1 MLTDRGSAFGG
12 ELGYLIVAL
21 AHRRRGLGAMVCT
34 SVIRRLLSAGY
45 EDIRVCVQEH
55 RLPAMH
61 LYLHLGF
68 EPFLH
73 STEIEKRWQR
83 ICEVMGMPYEP
94 DRWPSQL

>member
-1 MLTDRGSAFGG
+1 MAVCAAV
-12 ELGYLIVAL
+12 LG
-21 AHRRRGLGAMVCT
+21 RF
-34 SVIRRLLSAGY
+34 LSAGY
-45 EDIRVCVQEH
+45 ENIRVCVQEH